1 MFGLSFE
8 VVFLIMIAV
17 AVFLL
22 SQAFLVPTFGENRQ
36 AKKRMKNRLREMAS
50 MDGTSHK
57 ISLVRKKHL
66 GNMSTLQ
73 QRLESLPGMD
83 HLGQVI
89 EQAGMETPAYRL
101 LLTSLVGGAMTATG
115 VLLFT
120 HKWSIAVIA
129 GMSVSAMPFIKLSKA
144 RAARLGKFEEQLP
157 DALGVMSR
165 GLKAG
170 YPFSETLKLVA
181 DDLDDPVAKE
191 FGITFNDVNY
201 GGDLRSSLEGL
212 LARIPSITVMA
223 LVSAVMI
230 QKETGGNL
238 AELLDKLAS
247 VIRGRYKFQRKV
259 KTLTAEGRMAAW
271 VMSLFPFVLG
281 GILSLVNPKLMPMLI
296 HDPTGQKL
304 IIAAFVLMIIGII
317 WMQRIV
323 RIDV

>member
-8 VVFLIMIAV
+8 VVFLVMIAV

-36 AKKRMKNRLREMAS
+36 ARKRMKNRLRELAS
-50 MDGTSHK
+50 TDGASRKT
-57 ISLVRKKHL
+57 SLVRKKYL
-66 GNMSTLQ
+66 GELSPIQ

-83 HLGQVI
+83 NLGQMI
-89 EQAGMETPAYRL
+89 EQAGMETPAHRL
-101 LLTSLVGGAMTATG
+101 VLTSLAGGVITAAG
-115 VLLFT
+115 VMLVT
-120 HKWSIAVIA
+120 HKWSIAFIA
-129 GMSVSAMPFIKLSKA
+129 GLGFTALPFLKLSKA

-157 DALGVMSR
+157 DALGIMSR

-170 YPFSETLKLVA
+170 YPFSETLKLVTE
-181 DDLDDPVAKE
+181 DLDEPAAKE
-191 FGITFNDVNY
+191 FEITFNDVNY
-201 GGDLRSSLEGL
+201 GGDLRAALEGL
-212 LARIPSITVMA
+212 LARIPSVTVMA

-238 AELLDKLAS
+238 AELLEKLAS

-271 VMSLFPFVLG
+271 VMSLFPFILG
-281 GILSLVNPKLMPMLI
+281 GILSLINPNLMPMLI
-296 HDPTGQKL
+296 YDPTGQKL
-304 IIAAFVLMIIGII
+304 IIAAFILMIIGII

>member
-8 VVFLIMIAV
+8 TVFLGMIAI

-36 AKKRMKNRLREMAS
+36 ARKRMQNRLREMARIGDS
-50 MDGTSHK
+50 TGKT
-57 ISLVRKKHL
+57 SLVRKKYL
-66 GNMSTLQ
+66 TELSPFQ
-73 QRLESLPGMD
+73 QRLESLPGME
-83 HLGQVI
+83 HLGQMI
-89 EQAGMETPAYRL
+89 EQAGRETPAHRL
-101 LLTSLVGGAMTATG
+101 LLSSLVFGAITATA
-115 VLLFT
+115 VMMLT
-120 HKWSIAVIA
+120 NKWVVAIISGLVA
-129 GMSVSAMPFIKLSKA
+129 SALPFLKLSKA
-144 RAARLGKFEEQLP
+144 RANRLNKFEEQLP
-157 DALGVMSR
+157 DALGIMSR

-170 YPFSETLKLVA
+170 YPFSETLKLVS

-191 FGITFNDVNY
+191 FQITFNDVNY
-201 GGDLRSSLEGL
+201 GGDLRAALEGL
-212 LARIPSITVMA
+212 LARIPSVTVMA

-259 KTLTAEGRMAAW
+259 NTLSAEGRLAAW

-281 GILSLVNPKLMPMLI
+281 GILSLINPDLMPMLI
-296 HDPTGQKL
+296 YDPTGQKL
-304 IIAAFVLMIIGII
+304 IVAAFVLMVIGIF

>member
-8 VVFLIMIAV
+8 TVFLGMIAI

-36 AKKRMKNRLREMAS
+36 ARKRMQNRLREMARIGDS
-50 MDGTSHK
+50 TGKT
-57 ISLVRKKHL
+57 SLVRKKYL
-66 GNMSTLQ
+66 TELSPFQ
-73 QRLESLPGMD
+73 QRLESLPGME
-83 HLGQVI
+83 HLGQMI
-89 EQAGMETPAYRL
+89 EQAGKETPAHRL
-101 LLTSLVGGAMTATG
+101 LLSSLVLGVITATA
-115 VLLFT
+115 VMMLT
-120 HKWSIAVIA
+120 NKWVVAIISGLVA
-129 GMSVSAMPFIKLSKA
+129 SALPFLKLSKA
-144 RAARLGKFEEQLP
+144 RANRLNKFEEQLP
-157 DALGVMSR
+157 DALGMMSR

-170 YPFSETLKLVA
+170 YPFSETLKLVS

-191 FGITFNDVNY
+191 FQITFNDVNY
-201 GGDLRSSLEGL
+201 GGDLRAALEGL
-212 LARIPSITVMA
+212 LARIPSVTVMA

-259 KTLTAEGRMAAW
+259 NTLSAEGRLAAW
-271 VMSLFPFVLG
+271 IMSLFPFVLG
-281 GILSLVNPKLMPMLI
+281 GILSLINPDLMPMLI
-296 HDPTGQKL
+296 YDPTGQKL
-304 IIAAFVLMIIGII
+304 IVAAFVLMVIGIF

>member
-1 MFGLSFE
+1 MFGLGFE
-8 VVFLIMIAV
+8 TVFIGMIAI

-36 AKKRMKNRLREMAS
+36 ARKRMQGRLREMAQT
-50 MDGTSHK
+50 GKVAGKT
-57 ISLVRKKHL
+57 SLVRKKYL
-66 GNMSTLQ
+66 TELSPFQ
-73 QRLESLPGMD
+73 QRLESLPGMER
-83 HLGQVI
+83 LGQMI
-89 EQAGMETPAYRL
+89 EQAGKETPAHQL
-101 LLTSLVGGAMTATG
+101 LLSSLMLGAISGIGLMLVTN
-115 VLLFT
+115 
-120 HKWSIAVIA
+120 
-129 GMSVSAMPFIKLSKA
+129 KLSMAVVVGLFAAAAPIVKLARA
-144 RAARLGKFEEQLP
+144 RAARLNKFEEQLP
-157 DALGVMSR
+157 DALGIMAR

-191 FGITFNDVNY
+191 FDITFNDVNY
-201 GGDLRSSLEGL
+201 GGDLRAALEGL
-212 LARIPSITVMA
+212 LARVPSVTVMA

-259 KTLTAEGRMAAW
+259 KTLSAEGKLAAW
-271 VMSLFPFVLG
+271 IMSLFPFLLG
-281 GILSLVNPKLMPMLI
+281 GILSLVNPDLMPMLI
-296 HDPTGQKL
+296 YDPTGQKL
-304 IIAAFVLMIIGII
+304 IIAAFVLMVIGIV

>member
-8 VVFLIMIAV
+8 TLFLIMIAV

-36 AKKRMKNRLREMAS
+36 AKKRMKNRLREVARS
-50 MDGTSHK
+50 DGVSRKT
-57 ISLVRKKHL
+57 SLVRKKYL
-66 GNMSTLQ
+66 SELSPWQ
-73 QRLESLPGMD
+73 QKLESLPGMD
-83 HLGQVI
+83 HLGQMI
-89 EQAGMETPAYRL
+89 EQAGMETPAHQL
-101 LLTSLVGGAMTATG
+101 VLTSLAGGILTAAG
-115 VLLFT
+115 VMLFFQ
-120 HKWSIAVIA
+120 KLNIAIIAGLIVIA
-129 GMSVSAMPFIKLSKA
+129 MRFIKVSKA

-157 DALGVMSR
+157 DALGIMSR

-170 YPFSETLKLVA
+170 YPFSETLKLVTE
-181 DDLDDPVAKE
+181 DLDEPAAKE
-191 FGITFNDVNY
+191 FQITFNDVNY
-201 GGDLRSSLEGL
+201 GGDLRAALEGL
-212 LARIPSITVMA
+212 LARIPSVTVMA

-259 KTLTAEGRMAAW
+259 KTLSAEGRMAAW
-271 VMSLFPFVLG
+271 IMSLFPFILG
-281 GILSLVNPKLMPMLI
+281 GILSIVNPNLMPMLI
-296 HDPTGQKL
+296 SDPTGQKL
-304 IIAAFVLMIIGII
+304 IVVAFIFMLIGII

>member
-8 VVFLIMIAV
+8 TVFLGMIAI

-36 AKKRMKNRLREMAS
+36 ARKRMQNRLREMARIGNS
-50 MDGTSHK
+50 AGKT
-57 ISLVRKKHL
+57 SLVRKKYL
-66 GNMSTLQ
+66 TELSPFQ
-73 QRLESLPGMD
+73 QRLESLPGME
-83 HLGQVI
+83 HLGQMI
-89 EQAGMETPAYRL
+89 EQAGRETPAHRL
-101 LLTSLVGGAMTATG
+101 LLSSLVFGAITATA
-115 VLLFT
+115 VMMLT
-120 HKWSIAVIA
+120 NKWVVAIISGLVA
-129 GMSVSAMPFIKLSKA
+129 SALPFLKLSKA
-144 RAARLGKFEEQLP
+144 RANRLNKFEEQLP
-157 DALGVMSR
+157 DALGIMSR

-170 YPFSETLKLVA
+170 YPFSETLKLVS

-191 FGITFNDVNY
+191 FQITFNDVNY
-201 GGDLRSSLEGL
+201 GGDLRAALEGL
-212 LARIPSITVMA
+212 LARIPSVTVMA

-247 VIRGRYKFQRKV
+247 VIRGRYKFRRKV
-259 KTLTAEGRMAAW
+259 NTLSAEGRLAAW

-281 GILSLVNPKLMPMLI
+281 GILSLINPDLMPMLI
-296 HDPTGQKL
+296 YDPTGQKL
-304 IIAAFVLMIIGII
+304 IVAAFVLMVIGIF

>member
-1 MFGLSFE
+1 MFGLGFE
-8 VVFLIMIAV
+8 TVFLGMIAI

-36 AKKRMKNRLREMAS
+36 ARKRMQNRLRDMAS
-50 MDGTSHK
+50 IGDTTGRT
-57 ISLVRKKHL
+57 SLVRKKYL
-66 GNMSTLQ
+66 TELSPFQ
-73 QRLESLPGMD
+73 QRLEALPGMER
-83 HLGQVI
+83 LGQMI
-89 EQAGMETPAYRL
+89 EQAGRETLAHRL
-101 LLTSLVGGAMTATG
+101 LLTSLLLGATTATAVMMVTNKWAMAIICG
-115 VLLFT
+115 VVA
-120 HKWSIAVIA
+120 SAV
-129 GMSVSAMPFIKLSKA
+129 PFLRLSKA
-144 RAARLGKFEEQLP
+144 RARRLSKFEEQLP
-157 DALGVMSR
+157 DALGIMSR

-191 FGITFNDVNY
+191 FEITFNDVNY
-201 GGDLRSSLEGL
+201 GGDLRAALQGL
-212 LARIPSITVMA
+212 LVRIPSVTVMA

-259 KTLTAEGRMAAW
+259 NTLSAEGRLAAW

-281 GILSLVNPKLMPMLI
+281 GILSLINPDLMPMLI
-296 HDPTGQKL
+296 YDPTGQKL
-304 IIAAFVLMIIGII
+304 IIAAFVLMVIGIF